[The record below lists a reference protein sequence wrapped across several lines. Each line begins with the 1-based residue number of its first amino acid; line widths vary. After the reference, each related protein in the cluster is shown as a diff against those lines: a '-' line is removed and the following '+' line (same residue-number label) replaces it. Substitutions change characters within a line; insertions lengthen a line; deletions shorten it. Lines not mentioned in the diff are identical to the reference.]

1 MSKNILHYLFVFCTK
16 YKKKL
21 LLEELHPD
29 FLNLTYKYCY
39 ENDLELVSLNIRDS
53 HTVIIEIK
61 TELSKES
68 PHLIIA
74 NLKAFLF
81 GELKKK
87 YSYLTTKTP
96 SLWTREVFVQTLGST
111 IESEIDDF
119 IDNQQT
125 LEASSKKWVR
135 LYLPNNKF
143 N

>member
-21 LLEELHPD
+21 LIEELYPD

-68 PHLIIA
+68 PHIIIA

-87 YSYLTTKTP
+87 YLYLTTKTP
-96 SLWTREVFVQTLGST
+96 SLWTREVFVQTIGKT
-111 IESEIDDF
+111 IETEIDDF
-119 IDNQQT
+119 IDSQQT
-125 LEASSKKWVR
+125 LEVKAK
-135 LYLPNNKF
+135 PQAND
-143 N
+143 

>member
-61 TELSKES
+61 TEVSKES
-68 PHLIIA
+68 PYLIVA
-74 NLKAFLF
+74 NLKAYLF

-87 YSYLTTKTP
+87 YSYLTSKTP
-96 SLWTREVFVQTLGST
+96 SLWTREVFVQTIGKT
-111 IESEIDDF
+111 IETEIDDF
-119 IDNQQT
+119 IDSQQT
-125 LEASSKKWVR
+125 LEVKAKPKE
-135 LYLPNNKF
+135 ND
-143 N
+143 

>member
-1 MSKNILHYLFVFCTK
+1 LI
-16 YKKKL
+16 
-21 LLEELHPD
+21 EELHPD

-39 ENDLELVSLNIRDS
+39 ENDLELVSLNIRDG

-68 PHLIIA
+68 PHIIIA
-74 NLKAFLF
+74 NLKAYLF

-96 SLWTREVFVQTLGST
+96 SLWTRESFIQTIGKT
-111 IESEIDDF
+111 IETEIDDF

-125 LEASSKKWVR
+125 LEVKAKPKA
-135 LYLPNNKF
+135 ND
-143 N
+143 

>member
-1 MSKNILHYLFVFCTK
+1 M
-16 YKKKL
+16 
-21 LLEELHPD
+21 EELHPD

-39 ENDLELVSLNIRDS
+39 ENELELLSLNIRDN

-68 PHLIIA
+68 PHIIIA

-96 SLWTREVFVQTLGST
+96 SLWTREVFIQTIGNNN
-111 IESEIDDF
+111 EAEVNDF
-119 IDNQQT
+119 IDNQPT
-125 LEASSKKWVR
+125 LEVGNKK
-135 LYLPNNKF
+135 
-143 N
+143 

>member
-39 ENDLELVSLNIRDS
+39 ENDFKLVSLNIRDNN
-53 HTVIIEIK
+53 TVIIEIE
-61 TELSKES
+61 TEKSKES
-68 PHLIIA
+68 PYLIIA

-81 GELKKK
+81 GELKRK

-96 SLWTREVFVQTLGST
+96 SLWTRESLIQTIGIVLET
-111 IESEIDDF
+111 EIDDF
-119 IDNQQT
+119 IAIQPT
-125 LEASSKKWVR
+125 YMVSAKPKK
-135 LYLPNNKF
+135 NH
-143 N
+143 

>member
-1 MSKNILHYLFVFCTK
+1 MSKNILHYFFVFCTK

-96 SLWTREVFVQTLGST
+96 REVFVQTLGST
-111 IESEIDDF
+111 LESEIDDF

-125 LEASSKKWVR
+125 LEISSKK
-135 LYLPNNKF
+135 
-143 N
+143 

>member
-39 ENDLELVSLNIRDS
+39 ENDLELVSLNIRDN
-53 HTVIIEIK
+53 HTVILEIK
-61 TELSKES
+61 TEVSKES
-68 PHLIIA
+68 PHLIVA
-74 NLKAFLF
+74 NMKAYLF

-87 YSYLTTKTP
+87 YGYLTTKTP

-111 IESEIDDF
+111 LESEIDDF

-125 LEASSKKWVR
+125 LEVKPKR
-135 LYLPNNKF
+135 NE
-143 N
+143 

>member
-21 LLEELHPD
+21 LIEELHPD

-39 ENDLELVSLNIRDS
+39 ENDLELVSLNIRDG

-68 PHLIIA
+68 PHIIIA
-74 NLKAFLF
+74 NLKAYLF

-96 SLWTREVFVQTLGST
+96 SLWTRESFIQTIGKT
-111 IESEIDDF
+111 IETEIDDF

-125 LEASSKKWVR
+125 LEVKAKPKA
-135 LYLPNNKF
+135 ND
-143 N
+143 